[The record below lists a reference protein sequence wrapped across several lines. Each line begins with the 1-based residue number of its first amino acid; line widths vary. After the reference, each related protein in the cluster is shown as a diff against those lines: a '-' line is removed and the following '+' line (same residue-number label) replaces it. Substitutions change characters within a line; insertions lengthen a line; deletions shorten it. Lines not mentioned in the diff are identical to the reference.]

1 MIYRTEVRD
10 RAVFEQAIDENILL
24 CEINATLK
32 NMEIYLKKDD
42 KSSCPVI
49 EMDFMMDIIQDKE
62 LESPFVYINFH
73 GNWESHL
80 LYDIVR
86 DIICDIFYD
95 VPETFVDCGD
105 IVSIEYEVE
114 D

>member
-1 MIYRTEVRD
+1 MIYRTEIRD
-10 RAVFEQAIDENILL
+10 KVVCEQAIAEGELCDKINCALRSGKFLL
-24 CEINATLK
+24 DK
-32 NMEIYLKKDD
+32 NDD
-42 KSSCPVI
+42 SSFAVVDL
-49 EMDFMMDIIQDKE
+49 DFMMDVIQDRE
-62 LESPFVYINFH
+62 PESPFVYINFH

-95 VPETFVDCGD
+95 VPETFVDYGD

>member
-73 GNWESHL
+73 GNWESYL

-95 VPETFVDCGD
+95 VPETFVDYGD